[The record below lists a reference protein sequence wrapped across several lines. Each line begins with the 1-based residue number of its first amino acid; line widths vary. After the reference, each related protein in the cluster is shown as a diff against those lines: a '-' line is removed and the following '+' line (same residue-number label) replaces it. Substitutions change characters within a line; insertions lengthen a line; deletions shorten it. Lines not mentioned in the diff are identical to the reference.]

1 MIQPLITLVILVP
14 IIIGILSVDVTG
26 KPMSIREILRSDM
39 MQNMT
44 EIIEIALPT
53 TAPVPPVP
61 PEQYLEEE
69 IEPPTHT
76 THLIDVDLSESL
88 KALNELNS
96 NVAQGVTFLLFE
108 VKNFGVWIG
117 VSTAPFHYLVALVVG
132 FLLFPYWW
140 LYITGFFVVIIKDR
154 KEIFQ
159 EMKNARRRVPIN
171 G

>member
-1 MIQPLITLVILVP
+1 MIQPLITLVVLVP

-26 KPMSIREILRSDM
+26 KPMSIREILRSDI

-53 TAPVPPVP
+53 TAPVPP
-61 PEQYLEEE
+61 EQYVEEVE
-69 IEPPTHT
+69 EFEPPSHT

-96 NVAQGVTFLLFE
+96 NVAQGITFLLFE

-117 VSTAPFHYLVALVVG
+117 VSTAPFHYLVALGVG

-140 LYITGFFVVIIKDR
+140 LYMTGFFFIIIKDR

-159 EMKNARRRVPIN
+159 EMKNARRRVPIQ
-171 G
+171 